1 MRLGNLCYEMREKM
15 ENMLNLLT
23 KQEFKSWDRV
33 AGMSHEDLDG
43 IKSIDEAYAALS
55 AYVDRHTE
63 MMEEMASKLDEIQDE
78 LKSLKYDID
87 DIKKEKA

>member
-1 MRLGNLCYEMREKM
+1 MRLGNLCYELREKM

-63 MMEEMASKLDEIQDE
+63 MMEEMAQKLDSIQDE
-78 LKSLKYDID
+78 LRSLNYHIEDM
-87 DIKKEKA
+87 EKGQA